1 MSEWLK
7 EPVSKTGIPVRVSWV
22 RIPPCPYRGYLPS
35 MLLLLAQAFTPGDC
49 IFTGLC
55 GVRPPETGLS
65 SGVMFL
71 ALGLVL
77 GGAAGLRRL
86 RRRD

>member
-1 MSEWLK
+1 
-7 EPVSKTGIPVRVSWV
+7 
-22 RIPPCPYRGYLPS
+22 

-49 IFTGLC
+49 ILTGLC
-55 GVRPPETGLS
+55 GARPLETGLP
-65 SGVMFL
+65 SGVMFV

>member
-1 MSEWLK
+1 
-7 EPVSKTGIPVRVSWV
+7 
-22 RIPPCPYRGYLPS
+22 

-49 IFTGLC
+49 ILTGLC
-55 GVRPPETGLS
+55 GARPLESGLP

-77 GGAAGLRRL
+77 GGAAGLRRS
-86 RRRD
+86 RRRN